1 VSAKL
6 RVLPLGGLGEI
17 GKNMTVVEHDGR
29 IIVVDV
35 GLRFPTP
42 EMVGI
47 DLVLPDFSYLRERAG
62 EIEAIVVTH
71 GHEDHLGALPWVLRE
86 LEKSNPSVLPPVYG
100 GALTMAMARSKLE
113 EHKLRDVEL
122 SDVAPG
128 EVLELGPF
136 SMEMVHMT
144 HSIPDSSAVALGTEL
159 GTVLITG
166 DYKFDQTPV
175 DGPPADVSRLAELGR
190 EGVLLLCGDST
201 NVDREGF
208 SPSESV
214 VGRHLEEVFARCEG
228 RIVVTSFASNIHR
241 VQQVVDAAEA
251 LGRKVALVGR
261 SMRKNVGIGRTLG
274 HIEVPDGMLVGPREI
289 EDFADDRIV
298 IISTGSQGEP
308 LSALRRMAYRDH
320 PQVQLRRGDTVV
332 FSATPVPGNERAVNE
347 TIDRLYHI
355 GCQVVTPRDAPVHAS
370 GHGYAEEVKLMLNL
384 VQPRYVMPFHGDF
397 KRLRLHSQLAEAVG
411 IAPEDIFQGDNG
423 LPLDLDARGARF
435 GEHEQSGMVFVDG
448 VEIGDMA
455 DVALRDRRMLSADG
469 IFIVVATIA
478 EQDGRSVADPE
489 VIFRGV
495 PFLDEAGKLVEKIR
509 ATVEESLQRA
519 AEEEIREVD
528 LIQQTLHDDLAQLVY
543 DRLKRRPMVLPVV
556 VEV

>member
-1 VSAKL
+1 MSAPL

-17 GKNMTVVEHDGR
+17 GKNMTVVEYDGR
-29 IIVVDV
+29 IVVVDV

-47 DLVLPDFSYLRERAG
+47 DLVLPDFSYLRERADD
-62 EIEAIVVTH
+62 IEAIVVTH

-86 LEKSNPSVLPPVYG
+86 LGERHTPPVYG
-100 GALTMAMARSKLE
+100 GPLTIAMARSKLD
-113 EHKLRDVEL
+113 EHKLRDIEL
-122 SDVAPG
+122 NEIEPSDT
-128 EVLELGPF
+128 LELGPF
-136 SMEMVHMT
+136 SLELVHMT
-144 HSIPDSSAVALGTEL
+144 HSIPDSSAVALGTDL
-159 GTVLITG
+159 GIVLVTG

-208 SPSESV
+208 SPSESG
-214 VGRHLEEVFARCEG
+214 VGPHLEEVFARCEG

-241 VQQVVDAAEA
+241 VQQVVDAAHA
-251 LGRKVALVGR
+251 LDRKVALVGR

-289 EDFADDRIV
+289 GDLPDERVV

-320 PQVQLRRGDTVV
+320 RQVELKGGDTVV
-332 FSATPVPGNERAVNE
+332 FSATPIPGNERAVNE

-355 GCQVVTPRDAPVHAS
+355 GCDVITPRDAPVHAS

-384 VQPRYVMPFHGDF
+384 VKPRYVMPFHGDF
-397 KRLRLHSQLAEAVG
+397 KRLRLHAQLAEAVG
-411 IAPEDIFQGDNG
+411 VAPEDVFQGENG
-423 LPLDLDARGARF
+423 LPLDIDERGARF
-435 GEHEQSGMVFVDG
+435 GSHEQSGMIFVDG

-469 IFIVVATIA
+469 IFIVVVTIA
-478 EQDGRSVADPE
+478 EQDGRSVVDPE

-495 PFLDEAGKLVEKIR
+495 PFLDQADELLGEIR
-509 ATVEESLQRA
+509 ATVDATLGRA
-519 AEEEIREVD
+519 AKEEIHEVD
-528 LIQQTLHDDLAQLVY
+528 VIQQELHDDLAKLVY

>member
-1 VSAKL
+1 MSKV

-29 IIVVDV
+29 IVVVDV

-47 DLVLPDFSYLRERAG
+47 DLVLPDFTYLRERAKD
-62 EIEAIVVTH
+62 IEAIVVTH

-86 LEKSNPSVLPPVYG
+86 LAETQVPPVYG
-100 GALTMAMARSKLE
+100 GALTIAMARSKLD
-113 EHKLRDVEL
+113 EHKLKEVEL
-122 SDVAPG
+122 NELEDG
-128 EVLELGPF
+128 EELELGPF
-136 SMEMVHMT
+136 SLELVHMT
-144 HSIPDSSAVALGTEL
+144 HSIPDASAVALGTEL

-201 NVDREGF
+201 NVDRDGF

-214 VGRHLEEVFARCEG
+214 VGPHLEEAFARCEG

-241 VQQVVDAAEA
+241 VQQVVDAAAA
-251 LGRKVALVGR
+251 LDRKVSLVGR

-289 EDFADDRIV
+289 NDFPDERVV

-320 PQVQLRRGDTVV
+320 RQVQLREGDTVV
-332 FSATPVPGNERAVNE
+332 FSATPIPGNERAVNE

-355 GCQVVTPRDAPVHAS
+355 GCDVVTPRDAPVHAS
-370 GHGYAEEVKLMLNL
+370 GHGYAEEIKLMLNL
-384 VQPRYVMPFHGDF
+384 VKPRYVMPFHGDF
-397 KRLRLHSQLAEAVG
+397 KRLRLHAQLAQAVG
-411 IAPEDIFQGDNG
+411 IAPENTFQGENG
-423 LPLDLDARGARF
+423 LPLDIDERGARF
-435 GEHEQSGMVFVDG
+435 GSPEQSGMIFVDG
-448 VEIGDMA
+448 VEIGEMA

-469 IFIVVATIA
+469 IFIIVVTIA
-478 EQDGRSVADPE
+478 EQDGRSMADPE

-495 PFLDEAGKLVEKIR
+495 PFLDEADELI
-509 ATVEESLQRA
+509 
-519 AEEEIREVD
+519 EEIRSTVEDTIERAAKDRITETDVVQD
-528 LIQQTLHDDLAQLVY
+528 MLHDDMAKLVY

>member
-1 VSAKL
+1 VSAL
-6 RVLPLGGLGEI
+6 RILPLGGLGEI
-17 GKNMTVVEHDGR
+17 GKNMTVVEYDGR
-29 IIVVDV
+29 IVVVDV

-47 DLVLPDFSYLRERAG
+47 DLVLPDFSYLRERAR

-86 LEKSNPSVLPPVYG
+86 LSQHADPPPVYG

-113 EHKLRDVEL
+113 EHRLKNIEL
-122 SDVAPG
+122 SEVAAG
-128 EVLELGPF
+128 EELQLGPF
-136 SMEMVHMT
+136 TLEMVHMT
-144 HSIPDSSAVALGTEL
+144 HSIPDSCAVALETDL

-201 NVDREGF
+201 NVDRPGF

-214 VGRHLEEVFARCEG
+214 VGPHLKEVFARCEG

-241 VQQVVDAAEA
+241 LQQVVDAAYE
-251 LGRKVALVGR
+251 LGRKVSLVGR
-261 SMRKNVGIGRTLG
+261 SMRKNMGIARALD
-274 HIEVPDGMLVGPREI
+274 HVEVPDGMLVGTREI
-289 EDFADDRIV
+289 EDFPDERIV
-298 IISTGSQGEP
+298 ILSTGSQGEP

-320 PQVQLRRGDTVV
+320 PQVQLRSGDTVV

-355 GCQVVTPRDAPVHAS
+355 GCEVVTPRDAPVHAS
-370 GHGYAEEVKLMLNL
+370 GHGYAEEIKLMLNL
-384 VQPRYVMPFHGDF
+384 VKPRYVMPFHGDF
-397 KRLRLHSQLAEAVG
+397 KRMRMHTQLAEAVG
-411 IAPEDIFQGDNG
+411 IPPEDVFQGDNG
-423 LPLDLDARGARF
+423 LPLDIDRRGARF
-435 GEHEQSGMVFVDG
+435 GERQQSGMVFVDG

-495 PFLDEAGKLVEKIR
+495 PFLDEAGRLVEEIR
-509 ATVEESLQRA
+509 LTVEESLRRA
-519 AEEEIREVD
+519 AGEEVREVE
-528 LIQQTLHDDLAQLVY
+528 LIQQMLHDDLAKLVY
-543 DRLKRRPMVLPVV
+543 DRLRRRPMVLPVV

>member
-1 VSAKL
+1 VSSSL

-17 GKNMTVVEHDGR
+17 GKNMTVVEYNGR
-29 IIVVDV
+29 IVVVDV

-47 DLVLPDFSYLRERAG
+47 DLVLPDFSYLRERAKD
-62 EIEAIVVTH
+62 IEAIVITH

-86 LEKSNPSVLPPVYG
+86 LGDKHMPPIYA
-100 GALTMAMARSKLE
+100 GALTIAMARSKLD

-122 SDVAPG
+122 NEVAPADT
-128 EVLELGPF
+128 LELGPF
-136 SMEMVHMT
+136 SMELVHMT
-144 HSIPDSSAVALGTEL
+144 HSIPDSSAVALGTDL

-175 DGPPADVSRLAELGR
+175 DGSPADVSRLAELGR

-201 NVDREGF
+201 NVDRPGF
-208 SPSESV
+208 STSESV
-214 VGRHLEEVFARCEG
+214 VGPHLEDAFARCEG

-241 VQQVVDAAEA
+241 VQQVVDAAAA
-251 LGRKVALVGR
+251 LDRKVALVGR

-274 HIEVPDGMLVGPREI
+274 HIEIPDGMLVGPREI
-289 EDFADDRIV
+289 EDLPDERVV

-320 PQVQLRRGDTVV
+320 RQVQLHRGDTVV
-332 FSATPVPGNERAVNE
+332 FSATPIPGNERAVNE

-355 GCQVVTPRDAPVHAS
+355 GCDVVTPRDAPVHAS
-370 GHGYAEEVKLMLNL
+370 GHGYAEEIKLMLNL
-384 VQPRYVMPFHGDF
+384 VKPRYVMPFHGDF
-397 KRLRLHSQLAEAVG
+397 KRLRLHAQLAEDVG
-411 IAPEDIFQGDNG
+411 VAPEDIFQGENG
-423 LPLDLDARGARF
+423 LPLDIDESRARF
-435 GEHEQSGMVFVDG
+435 GKPEPSGMIFVDG

-469 IFIVVATIA
+469 IFIVVVTIA
-478 EQDGRSVADPE
+478 EQDGSSVADPE

-495 PFLDEAGKLVEKIR
+495 PFLDQADELLDEIR
-509 ATVEESLQRA
+509 ATVDKTLRRA
-519 AEEEIREVD
+519 AKEEIREVD
-528 LIQQTLHDDLAQLVY
+528 LLQQLLHDDLAKLVY